1 MLYPVFSRLPANV
14 PRPVV
19 PVMARLPPRPD
30 DAQHRHDVIESLL
43 ALADFR
49 LLLRGVVAVQGVQ
62 PVQVLLILAVVLGI
76 DVVVR
81 LAFCCNWV

>member
-1 MLYPVFSRLPANV
+1 MLYGVHQA
-14 PRPVV
+14 
-19 PVMARLPPRPD
+19 ARQRAQTGGAGNGQLHHVPD
-30 DAQHRHDVIESLL
+30 DAQHRHDVIEGLL

-62 PVQVLLILAVVLGI
+62 PVQVLLILTVVLGI
-76 DVVVR
+76 GVVVR